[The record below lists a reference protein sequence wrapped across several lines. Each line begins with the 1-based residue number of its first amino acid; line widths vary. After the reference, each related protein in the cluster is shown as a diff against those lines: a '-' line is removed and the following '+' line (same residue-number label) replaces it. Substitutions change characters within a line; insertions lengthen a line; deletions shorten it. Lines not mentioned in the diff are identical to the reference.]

1 MAVDYDEP
9 YSDEEYWDEE
19 CNEPICYTCGGDGW
33 VDSVAQTTGRYF
45 WDDDGPGECPNCKG
59 SGLAKD
65 CWYF

>member
-33 VDSVAQTTGRYF
+33 VDSVAQTTGR
-45 WDDDGPGECPNCKG
+45 
-59 SGLAKD
+59 
-65 CWYF
+65 